1 MKIVKSVSSTSLHGD
16 IPLVVHVIYRFE
28 CGGLQTLLA
37 ECINRMPAQHY
48 RHAVICLSG
57 QSDYAKKVSSPG
69 VRFFTLN
76 KQSGNSLTAHLKLW
90 KLLRKLCPAVVHTY
104 NISTIEY
111 CFTAWLARVPVRV
124 HAEHGRDSVEMNGD
138 HQRYNMLR
146 RMLIPF
152 IDVVVPVSVDLGA
165 WLRQKVGVPEHKIAM
180 VSNGVDTARY
190 VPAPTPP
197 GHSSEKRWIGTVGRI
212 DRIKNHAGLLD
223 AFGLLLAQFPAPG
236 FDLHL
241 AIIGD
246 GPLLQSLRE
255 RVASEGWVDRV
266 WLPGARDDIAD
277 IMRTLSV
284 FVLPSLSEG
293 TPVTILEAMA
303 SALPVVATR
312 VGGVPQLV
320 QDGQTGLLADAVD
333 PQGLAAALAV
343 YIHDPALGVRHGKA
357 GRARVQATH
366 SVDAMVAAYDA
377 MYTRLLKGSRA
388 DSAMGQSRQ

>member
-1 MKIVKSVSSTSLHGD
+1 MKIAKSVSSTSPHGE

-57 QSDYAKKVSSPG
+57 QTDYAKKVSRPG
-69 VRFFTLN
+69 VAFFTLD
-76 KQSGNSLTAHLKLW
+76 KQPGNSISAHLKLW
-90 KLLRKLCPAVVHTY
+90 TLLRQLRPAVVHTY

-111 CFTAWLARVPVRV
+111 GFTAWLARVPVRV

-138 HQRYNMLR
+138 HQRYNVLR
-146 RMLIPF
+146 RVLIPF
-152 IDVVVPVSVDLGA
+152 IDVVVPVSADLSE
-165 WLRQKVGVPEHKIAM
+165 WLRQKVGVPAHKIAM

-190 VPAPTPP
+190 APAPAPP
-197 GHSSEKRWIGTVGRI
+197 EHASGTRWIGTVGRI
-212 DRIKNHAGLLD
+212 DRIKNHSGLLD
-223 AFGLLLAQFPAPG
+223 AFGLLLAQFPAPR
-236 FDLHL
+236 FDLRL
-241 AIIGD
+241 AIVGD
-246 GPLLQSLRE
+246 GPLLDTLRE
-255 RVASEGWVDRV
+255 RVALEAWADRV

-284 FVLPSLSEG
+284 FVLPSLSEA

-303 SALPVVATR
+303 SALPVVATN

-320 QDGQTGLLADAVD
+320 RDGHTGLLTDGVD
-333 PQGLAAALAV
+333 PQALASALAV
-343 YIHDPALGVRHGKA
+343 YMHDPALGARHGKA
-357 GRARVQATH
+357 GRARVQAAY

-377 MYTRLLKGSRA
+377 LYGRLRHGSRA
-388 DSAMGQSRQ
+388 GAAHA